1 MGQINE
7 VLDKMLCHNICVLIR
22 ATHELGGSRS
32 LVEERALNQIVRLA
46 AFFSATPANTL
57 DDTVSICKMHIEYG
71 SERHEQ

>member
-7 VLDKMLCHNICVLIR
+7 VLDKMLCHNICVLIK
-22 ATHELGGSRS
+22 ATHEPGRSRS

-46 AFFSATPANTL
+46 AFFSAMPANTL
-57 DDTVSICKMHIEYG
+57 DDAVSICKMHIEYG